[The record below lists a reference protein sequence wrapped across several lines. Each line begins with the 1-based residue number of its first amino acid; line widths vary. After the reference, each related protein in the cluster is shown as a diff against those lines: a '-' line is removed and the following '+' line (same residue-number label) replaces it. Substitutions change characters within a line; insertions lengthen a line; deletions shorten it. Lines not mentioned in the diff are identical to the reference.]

1 MPKLKK
7 KQKLK
12 RKQAKKRSPKPS
24 KLYKLKGDILHP
36 GAIEV
41 KAKSL
46 NNALDLAEDGI
57 FTIKRESDR
66 HLTFEWDGEGYDDE
80 AEDIG

>member
-12 RKQAKKRSPKPS
+12 RKQAKKRSPKPI

-36 GAIEV
+36 GMIEV
-41 KAKSL
+41 RAKSL
-46 NNALDLAEDGI
+46 TNALDLAEDGI
-57 FTIKRESDR
+57 FTIRHESNQ
-66 HLTFEWDGEGYDDE
+66 HLAFEWDGEGYDDE
-80 AEDIG
+80 AEDIE